1 MGLQDSSQSINHF
14 EYYLI
19 WQNMALD
26 PDRENGAE
34 DGQGEDRYWTSPSS
48 SPHANFFDGE
58 DDTRSAPDKRSGKE
72 RDQTK
77 PRSTLRGPA

>member
-1 MGLQDSSQSINHF
+1 LLAGGRATIREKADNPEAKGKEKEKPINDT
-14 EYYLI
+14 I
-19 WQNMALD
+19 
-26 PDRENGAE
+26 ENHTY
-34 DGQGEDRYWTSPSS
+34 RYWTTPSS